1 MNPFPSTL
9 RWRLALWFAGSL
21 ALVLAALGSL
31 VFAIVR
37 HQLLRHHDEMLQE
50 AATEVEA
57 ILAEQPDSEH
67 LTPRQRAAL
76 DRIGRLIVFHEAGGK
91 GRVFYRAAAAA
102 DLPMVIPA
110 GTPAAGGPPGE
121 FATMLEAPAL
131 RIYSRAFRSP
141 TGRQG
146 LIRVAERLGDV
157 TAPLSSLSLAFMLLA
172 PLAVAAS
179 AAAGYWLA
187 GRALAPVDAVTRL
200 AREIEATSL
209 SRRLPAS
216 DAADE
221 LARLVATF
229 NQMIARLEA
238 SFEGMKRFTADA
250 SHELRAPLA
259 RMRGAVDVVLSRP
272 RDVAEYEGAL
282 ASIGEDV
289 DRLRSITED
298 LLVLARAD
306 AGRIDLERGPVRLDV
321 VAAEAVE
328 SLRPAALVAGVA
340 MYVESTAPVI
350 VTGDERWL
358 RQLVAGLLDNAL
370 TFAPMG
376 NHRNGQAAIAVAV
389 RGARAAAVLT
399 VQDSGPGIPPDSLH
413 REFERFYRGDSSRS
427 LQRREGA
434 GLGLAIAAW
443 IAQAHRG
450 TIAAENVD
458 EGGTRFV
465 VTIPVA
471 PPVQPPA

>member
-1 MNPFPSTL
+1 VSRLPSTL

-31 VFAIVR
+31 GFAIVR

-50 AATEVEA
+50 AAAEVEA
-57 ILAEQPDSEH
+57 ILAQQPDSEH
-67 LTPRQRAAL
+67 LTPRQRVAL
-76 DRIGRLIVFHEAGGK
+76 DQIGRLIVFHEAGGR
-91 GRVFYRAAAAA
+91 GRVFYRSPAAA
-102 DLPMVIPA
+102 DVPMVLPV
-110 GTPAAGGPPGE
+110 GTPSVGLSPGE
-121 FATMLEAPAL
+121 FATVLEAPAL
-131 RIYSRAFRSP
+131 RIYSRPFRSP
-141 TGRQG
+141 AGRQG

-157 TAPLSSLSLAFMLLA
+157 TAPLSSLSMAFALLA
-172 PLAVAAS
+172 PLAIAAS

-200 AREIEATSL
+200 ARDIEATSL

-229 NQMIARLEA
+229 NQMIERLEA

-272 RDVAEYEGAL
+272 RDPAEYERAL
-282 ASIGEDV
+282 TSIGEDV

-328 SLRPAALVAGVA
+328 SASPAAIAAGIAMQVDSAGPVLVL
-340 MYVESTAPVI
+340 
-350 VTGDERWL
+350 GDERWL

-370 TFAPMG
+370 TFAPLG
-376 NHRNGQAAIAVAV
+376 HARNGQAAIVVSV
-389 RGARAAAVLT
+389 RATRDAALLV
-399 VQDSGPGIPPDSLH
+399 VHDSGPGIPADSLH
-413 REFERFYRGDSSRS
+413 RVFERFYRGDAARS
-427 LQRREGA
+427 LQRGDGA

-450 TIAAENVD
+450 TIAAENAD

-465 VTIPVA
+465 VTIPLA
-471 PPVQPPA
+471 PLMPATA